1 MGAGASASKTAVKQS
16 TDFSRLAAGRDRKG
30 IRISEPY
37 DSDVDEEYEHDEV
50 HLRRNKTSR
59 FDFPHDREDQTEGGR
74 ERVVAVFEQLHP
86 HTKTGKHLLAEN
98 GRQWGD
104 AEPQIPDMALDFIYG
119 YHSNESLRQTMAYT
133 STGDITYIAGGTVV
147 TYIHAGAAD
156 DDDGVAG
163 DEPHRQCAYFG
174 ENISCNN
181 DFTCLAMHTD
191 GNTAAVGEYGP
202 RAAVYVFNVYT
213 MEILAKLTSIPQE
226 GVGAVSFSADGKLL
240 ATVATD
246 ACGTLSVFEWES
258 QTLVAREKSMKLS
271 SGGVKTKVFAMK
283 FNTLPEYNNRI
294 WTCATQ
300 DTRVW
305 DVDPDDAELVGAP
318 CHYGEKDLVQ
328 TSLCITFD
336 PKGDAIT
343 GTKSGDLQFF
353 RGTRLWKI
361 ERGRHRGP
369 INCVHS
375 ESRPRD
381 VGGPVFFSAGKDGVI
396 QEWAL
401 KLETLQYVNE
411 VEWKIGRRFVP
422 GAAPGALEGPW
433 NIRSLAP
440 YCKEGVVGFGTKD
453 GGMHEFRFGD
463 TNGGDGKSE
472 EGNAAKANETA
483 EDVLEDTFVTLLEP
497 LYSARPNL
505 EKYPC
510 ASKAEGGVA
519 IAIHPKRYT
528 LVTADF
534 DNLRL
539 WNMPT
544 RDMIRVVKVSGGGS
558 VASLDFSPE
567 GDQLAVGL
575 DNGLVM
581 VYSTETWKCDM
592 GLDMSPEEYKE
603 QLEAWEVE
611 AHSVRKDRR
620 GRVTCVKYCPKGH
633 LLAAGSSEGIID
645 VYDTDHQLNCVNSCQ
660 PSKKMGAGRYSQGH
674 GTPIVHIDWDVDGT
688 RMRTVCENMEQLY
701 WEVGLFRGGSG
712 QAVNAPGV
720 ADVEWDT
727 WTFPLGWHTTGVLG
741 QVEAVA
747 DIIASARSRTTGAWI
762 AVGEYRGG
770 ITIFPFPC
778 RDGEEYEVAEL
789 QHSTA
794 RLTDVLISADDEFMV
809 TSSVD
814 GVFQWRVV
822 DADDDEEVN
831 PTAIHTRA
839 RT

>member
-1 MGAGASASKTAVKQS
+1 
-16 TDFSRLAAGRDRKG
+16 
-30 IRISEPY
+30 
-37 DSDVDEEYEHDEV
+37 
-50 HLRRNKTSR
+50 
-59 FDFPHDREDQTEGGR
+59 
-74 ERVVAVFEQLHP
+74 
-86 HTKTGKHLLAEN
+86 
-98 GRQWGD
+98 
-104 AEPQIPDMALDFIYG
+104 
-119 YHSNESLRQTMAYT
+119 
-133 STGDITYIAGGTVV
+133 
-147 TYIHAGAAD
+147 
-156 DDDGVAG
+156 
-163 DEPHRQCAYFG
+163 
-174 ENISCNN
+174 
-181 DFTCLAMHTD
+181 
-191 GNTAAVGEYGP
+191 
-202 RAAVYVFNVYT
+202 
-213 MEILAKLTSIPQE
+213 
-226 GVGAVSFSADGKLL
+226 
-240 ATVATD
+240 
-246 ACGTLSVFEWES
+246 
-258 QTLVAREKSMKLS
+258 
-271 SGGVKTKVFAMK
+271 
-283 FNTLPEYNNRI
+283 
-294 WTCATQ
+294 
-300 DTRVW
+300 
-305 DVDPDDAELVGAP
+305 
-318 CHYGEKDLVQ
+318 
-328 TSLCITFD
+328 
-336 PKGDAIT
+336 
-343 GTKSGDLQFF
+343 
-353 RGTRLWKI
+353 
-361 ERGRHRGP
+361 
-369 INCVHS
+369 
-375 ESRPRD
+375 
-381 VGGPVFFSAGKDGVI
+381 
-396 QEWAL
+396 
-401 KLETLQYVNE
+401 
-411 VEWKIGRRFVP
+411 
-422 GAAPGALEGPW
+422 
-433 NIRSLAP
+433 
-440 YCKEGVVGFGTKD
+440 
-453 GGMHEFRFGD
+453 
-463 TNGGDGKSE
+463 
-472 EGNAAKANETA
+472 
-483 EDVLEDTFVTLLEP
+483 
-497 LYSARPNL
+497 
-505 EKYPC
+505 
-510 ASKAEGGVA
+510 
-519 IAIHPKRYT
+519 
-528 LVTADF
+528 
-534 DNLRL
+534 
-539 WNMPT
+539 
-544 RDMIRVVKVSGGGS
+544 MIRVVGVSGGGS
-558 VASLDFSPE
+558 VTSLDFSPE